1 MTDCGSGVLFEHVG
15 ITGSFPV
22 ITVSVGLQENFT
34 WKLYALGRSLDP
46 STLPTTSTWPTTLV
60 SVAEVK
66 KVLDLLDSLKV
77 CPGIPDE
84 KFYPL
89 VLARKGK
96 FINLSGTI
104 CSTSVVY
111 WCSMHVFVHVCV
123 LDRDCCALSSIPAE
137 NTVLAYQDFGL
148 SGSTIRTSDCTLLF
162 SQSRQCNKCTKFRV
176 TLNAILRRLEREQ
189 AQSDRTS
196 RSTHTNF
203 RFLNTPEKNARLSEM
218 RVSLKNCQKQIQ
230 RMRTLTL
237 GTF

>member
-96 FINLSGTI
+96 FINLS
-104 CSTSVVY
+104 
-111 WCSMHVFVHVCV
+111 
-123 LDRDCCALSSIPAE
+123 E

-148 SGSTIRTSDCTLLF
+148 SGSTIRTSDCTL
-162 SQSRQCNKCTKFRV
+162 QSRQCNKCTKFRV